1 MWNAQEDDF
10 LLQADRQRGFA
21 RQKNSK
27 FWQVDGLQ
35 NLPGPLL
42 YSHEIQN
49 TPPEDP
55 NPSQNALY
63 ARL

>member
-1 MWNAQEDDF
+1 MWNAPADDF
-10 LLQADRQRGFA
+10 PLQADLQRVFA
-21 RQKNSK
+21 RRKNSK
-27 FWQVDGLQ
+27 FWQADGLQ
-35 NLPGPLL
+35 NLPAPLR